1 MGSDRLLS
9 IKNLMFNAVG
19 KVNECLSQ
27 ARWWWGRCFWLHLSA
42 RIPHPAG
49 VFETPLVVLWAGC
62 FKEMPISLNGAR
74 REICAMCGFSKLS
87 VTNAATAP
95 SPLTYVATFPSIK
108 NQIVCKAN
116 LSWISLPRLPLY
128 KQREILCV
136 IYTNCIL
143 PDLAVPNRT
152 IIKRLRM
159 PVPSPC

>member
-1 MGSDRLLS
+1 MRGE
-9 IKNLMFNAVG
+9 
-19 KVNECLSQ
+19 KVNERLTQ
-27 ARWWWGRCFWLHLSA
+27 ARWRWGRCFWPHLSA
-42 RIPHPAG
+42 RIPHPTG
-49 VFETPLVVLWAGC
+49 VFETPLVVLWAGW

-95 SPLTYVATFPSIK
+95 SPLTYVPTFPSIK

-116 LSWISLPRLPLY
+116 LSWISSPRLPLY
-128 KQREILCV
+128 KQGEILCV

-143 PDLAVPNRT
+143 LVLAVQNRT
-152 IIKRLRM
+152 VIKRLCI